1 MHLPDHLHT
10 NHQSHTQ
17 HNTKQHIRPPPNH
30 LTPHTH
36 HPAPLTPP
44 PQPPQNPHLTQPL
57 QHRQTATTSGTDMRW
72 QAIDDGKPAQN
83 LPACSGRLVRLQSR
97 PRVAP
102 RGPDGHISVTC
113 GTQSQQFEPDHG
125 DMAEVTCSCA
135 VIPLSGFWWGSAP
148 QMLLVQQPEW
158 LSGGCKAMGPEAWT
172 HPRGRERAMP
182 WQLTSW
188 AVQPARSD
196 GGLNSKFGGSM
207 S

>member
-1 MHLPDHLHT
+1 MQWEGMGQVQD
-10 NHQSHTQ
+10 
-17 HNTKQHIRPPPNH
+17 
-30 LTPHTH
+30 
-36 HPAPLTPP
+36 
-44 PQPPQNPHLTQPL
+44 
-57 QHRQTATTSGTDMRW
+57 
-72 QAIDDGKPAQN
+72 
-83 LPACSGRLVRLQSR
+83 V
-97 PRVAP
+97 
-102 RGPDGHISVTC
+102 
-113 GTQSQQFEPDHG
+113 G
-125 DMAEVTCSCA
+125 DMGGDTCVRA
-135 VIPLSGFWWGSAP
+135 LIPNCGFWWGSAP

>member
-1 MHLPDHLHT
+1 M
-10 NHQSHTQ
+10 S
-17 HNTKQHIRPPPNH
+17 
-30 LTPHTH
+30 
-36 HPAPLTPP
+36 
-44 PQPPQNPHLTQPL
+44 
-57 QHRQTATTSGTDMRW
+57 
-72 QAIDDGKPAQN
+72 
-83 LPACSGRLVRLQSR
+83 
-97 PRVAP
+97 
-102 RGPDGHISVTC
+102 
-113 GTQSQQFEPDHG
+113 SQRKMQWEGMGQVQDVG
-125 DMAEVTCSCA
+125 DMAEVTCSRA
-135 VIPLSGFWWGSAP
+135 LIPLSGFWWGSAP